1 MELYSPRDRAP
12 TVSVAWPHPVEGWRR
27 EEVDVDGD
35 EVGAGPVPGV
45 ANSPAPGTP
54 SSASQRGVLLLAA
67 VTGLALGWVGARPLS
82 GLAAGNILI
91 WAVAVVALGAITGTA
106 PGKAVRLGVFGFV
119 LGVAFMCFGYSG
131 EESLTTKVLP
141 FALIGLFCAV
151 CAIALG
157 ALVHVIRSR
166 IASSR

>member
-1 MELYSPRDRAP
+1 MN
-12 TVSVAWPHPVEGWRR
+12 
-27 EEVDVDGD
+27 GD
-35 EVGAGPVPGV
+35 ELGAARVPDVADSPVSGM
-45 ANSPAPGTP
+45 P
-54 SSASQRGVLLLAA
+54 SSGSQVGVLVLAA
-67 VTGLALGWVGARPLS
+67 VTGLVLGWAGARPLS

-119 LGVAFMCFGYSG
+119 LGFAFMSFGYSG
-131 EESLTTKVLP
+131 DAALTTKLVP
-141 FALIGLFCAV
+141 FALIGVFCAL

-166 IASSR
+166 IGSHD

>member
-1 MELYSPRDRAP
+1 
-12 TVSVAWPHPVEGWRR
+12 
-27 EEVDVDGD
+27 
-35 EVGAGPVPGV
+35 
-45 ANSPAPGTP
+45 
-54 SSASQRGVLLLAA
+54 VLLFAA
-67 VTGLALGWVGARPLS
+67 VAGLVLGWVGARPLS

-106 PGKAVRLGVFGFV
+106 PGKALRLGVFGFV

-131 EESLTTKVLP
+131 DSALSTRLLP

-157 ALVHVIRSR
+157 ALVHIVRSR

>member
-1 MELYSPRDRAP
+1 MSEHD
-12 TVSVAWPHPVEGWRR
+12 T
-27 EEVDVDGD
+27 
-35 EVGAGPVPGV
+35 GA
-45 ANSPAPGTP
+45 
-54 SSASQRGVLLLAA
+54 ASLSQAGVLALAA
-67 VTGLALGWVGARPLS
+67 ATGLVLGWSGARPLS

-106 PGKAVRLGVFGFV
+106 PGKALRLGVFGFV
-119 LGVAFMCFGYSG
+119 LGFAFMCFGYSG
-131 EESLTTKVLP
+131 DSALTTRLLP

-166 IASSR
+166 ISSSS